1 MYLVLGC
8 ARNNAHALLCVS
20 LLNTRDFLVV
30 ESRNAEND
38 LETSDCILKIVFK
51 CISSLSPW
59 FYFVKIH
66 EIWRESLVF
75 PQAF

>member
-38 LETSDCILKIVFK
+38 LETSGRILKIVFK
-51 CISSLSPW
+51 CVSGFKSMVL
-59 FYFVKIH
+59 FC
-66 EIWRESLVF
+66 
-75 PQAF
+75 

>member
-20 LLNTRDFLVV
+20 LLYSRDILVV

-38 LETSDCILKIVFK
+38 LETSDCISKKVCK
-51 CISSLSPW
+51 CISVLNPW
-59 FYFVKIH
+59 VYFVKIH
-66 EIWRESLVF
+66 EIWKESLLF